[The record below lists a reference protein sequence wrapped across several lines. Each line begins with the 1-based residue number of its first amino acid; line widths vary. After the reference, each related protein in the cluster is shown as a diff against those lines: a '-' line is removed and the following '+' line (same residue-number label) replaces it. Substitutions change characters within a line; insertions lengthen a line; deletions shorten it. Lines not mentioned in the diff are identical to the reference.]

1 MGQND
6 KAIELI
12 EQGIA
17 KGSLKRP
24 DDAKLR
30 LALAMAQSPK
40 TKAKGLHA
48 LRAVTGVDGTADV
61 ARLYAVV
68 LQ

>member
-1 MGQND
+1 
-6 KAIELI
+6 
-12 EQGIA
+12 
-17 KGSLKRP
+17 
-24 DDAKLR
+24 
-30 LALAMAQSPK
+30 MAQSPK

-48 LRAVTGVDGTADV
+48 LRAVTGTDGIADV

>member
-1 MGQND
+1 V
-6 KAIELI
+6 ELI
-12 EQGIA
+12 EKGIA

-40 TKAKGLHA
+40 TKSKGLQA
-48 LRAVTGVDGTADV
+48 LRAVSGTDGTADV
-61 ARLYAVV
+61 ARLYALV